1 MHNKDTCR
9 CKNYCRQAGNKI
21 LENSFF
27 FLNELLP
34 EDLKEELLCV
44 PCSVMLKE
52 HHNMAV
58 FQSLKTVECCEAH
71 SIYSSVAQTVCSVHA

>member
-1 MHNKDTCR
+1 MQTS
-9 CKNYCRQAGNKI
+9 RQYNFVDF
-21 LENSFF
+21 FF

-34 EDLKEELLCV
+34 EDLEEELLCV
-44 PCSVMLKE
+44 PCSVMLNE

-71 SIYSSVAQTVCSVHA
+71 FIYSSVAQTVCSVHACVREFV